1 MVDRFIFTCGN
12 GNEGGA
18 TADVCAAAGGG
29 VVGRGGDDVGGIEA
43 IGLDWIGVAD
53 LIWPNLGPAKRF
65 CVFYFGG
72 GYFLEVRGKQTVSFR
87 CL

>member
-65 CVFYFGG
+65 MCFILAVAI
-72 GYFLEVRGKQTVSFR
+72 LEVRGKQTVSFR